1 MDEEEVN
8 IKERIF
14 EKEAK
19 EARLIRELR
28 AVRGEIGELRRKLEK
43 R

>member
-1 MDEEEVN
+1 MDEEEFK

-28 AVRGEIGELRRKLEK
+28 AVRGEIGELRRELEK

>member
-1 MDEEEVN
+1 MSEEEFN
-8 IKERIF
+8 IKEQIF

-28 AVRGEIGELRRKLEK
+28 AVRGEIEELRRKLEK
-43 R
+43 